1 MGLYIPVSDYEDAIQ
16 YISAVKANVDFFI
29 TGDHQ
34 LQNYA
39 LELKRIGAQEFLDI
53 YDRGQGNP

>member
-1 MGLYIPVSDYEDAIQ
+1 MSDYEDAIQ